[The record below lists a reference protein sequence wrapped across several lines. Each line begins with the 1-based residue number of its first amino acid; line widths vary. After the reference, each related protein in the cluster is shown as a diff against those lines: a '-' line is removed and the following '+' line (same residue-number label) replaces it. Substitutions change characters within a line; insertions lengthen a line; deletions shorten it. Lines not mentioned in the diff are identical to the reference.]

1 MTGIFGLLLQDRRHR
16 LYWGSFGKLRQPED
30 AAAEVNLHDGAGLGG
45 IHQDV
50 IFHRRGGGAKE
61 TAVLFSLRH
70 LLFNTWDG
78 SVISGSMGGCF
89 IGSWSIPSAWKNQ
102 PNLSNGSYHA
112 DAVAKSSPQGWHS
125 T

>member
-1 MTGIFGLLLQDRRHR
+1 MAGIFGLLLQDRRHR
-16 LYWGSFGKLRQPED
+16 LYWGSFGKLRQAED

-45 IHQDV
+45 IHQNV

-61 TAVLFSLRH
+61 TSVLFSLRH

-78 SVISGSMGGCF
+78 SVDGWMLRGHGRFHRFFQSTKF
-89 IGSWSIPSAWKNQ
+89 K
-102 PNLSNGSYHA
+102 SNGSYHA

>member
-1 MTGIFGLLLQDRRHR
+1 MAGIFGLLLQDRRHR

-78 SVISGSMGGCF
+78 SVIRWMFYWVMVDSIGLEKSTKFEQWFIPCGCC
-89 IGSWSIPSAWKNQ
+89 G
-102 PNLSNGSYHA
+102 
-112 DAVAKSSPQGWHS
+112 
-125 T
+125 